1 MADISQQECINL
13 ALDVFKKKGLLPLRN
28 AAARAFDVHI
38 SAFKT
43 QVDGTTSYKE
53 PVANGWKLTSTEEK
67 KHSPWIIDIDRHGLA
82 PQTFKSSDSLAH
94 PIKAAPSE

>member
-28 AAARAFDVHI
+28 AAAKAFDVHI

-43 QVDGTTSYKE
+43 KGRWNHIPQGTSCQWLE
-53 PVANGWKLTSTEEK
+53 
-67 KHSPWIIDIDRHGLA
+67 IDIYRGKE
-82 PQTFKSSDSLAH
+82 TFSMDY
-94 PIKAAPSE
+94 